1 MFAVIVNT
9 LAIIAGS
16 LIGLCIRRGVPEHLT
31 DALMKSLGLCTIVI
45 GIEGALHE
53 TNILIMIVAVSLGV
67 FALCRAG
74 RDAAGPVVRLFGG
87 FFDLVGCC
95 SRPVFQFPFGFS
107 LAFGAFFGFL
117 AQSRHFRSR
126 SLF

>member
-67 FALCRAG
+67 FAGELM
-74 RDAAGPVVRLFGG
+74 DAANNTGAAIKKKE
-87 FFDLVGCC
+87 DTHKMAEANK
-95 SRPVFQFPFGFS
+95 
-107 LAFGAFFGFL
+107 AFAHY
-117 AQSRHFRSR
+117 RW
-126 SLF
+126 